1 MSCDRNECKM
11 LFTKILGTGTN
22 TDGKMVPGPAEGEKE
37 LKGKKLKDEA
47 VEGFRKA
54 VKEWAEPEKKKPKCD
69 EKDCACS
76 AAEPDDADWKKEPE
90 LQRDFIVGVKLSDGT
105 TIKMTAEVHF
115 KVKLVTGVCLEP
127 RDKPIE
133 LGK

>member
-1 MSCDRNECKM
+1 MPCDRDECKM
-11 LFTKILGTGTN
+11 LFTKSLGTGTN
-22 TDGKMVPGPAEGEKE
+22 TDGKMVPGPAEGEPE

-54 VKEWAEPEKKKPKCD
+54 VNEWAEPEKKKPKCD
-69 EKDCACS
+69 EKDCKCS
-76 AAEPDDADWKKEPE
+76 AQEPDDQEWRKEPE
-90 LQRDFIVGVKLSDGT
+90 LKREFVVGVKLSNGT

-127 RDKPIE
+127 PDKPIE